1 MNTGNSIR
9 NISDTATFKEFLKE
23 DGVRD
28 TDIEYQEKIAI
39 HMKNTIHVIKNG
51 HPDLEVVEL
60 ESIGIDERV
69 QEIKDY
75 LEETGKI
82 EMEEKKVTLEKI
94 GE

>member
-1 MNTGNSIR
+1 
-9 NISDTATFKEFLKE
+9 
-23 DGVRD
+23 
-28 TDIEYQEKIAI
+28 
-39 HMKNTIHVIKNG
+39 MKNTIHVIKNG

-60 ESIGIDERV
+60 ETIGIDERV

-82 EMEEKKVTLEKI
+82 EMEEKDVTLEKI